1 MLHYVVFYVASTG
14 TARPYV
20 AGYSLSEE
28 AKGTYGGYPR
38 WAIAI
43 FGWILCV
50 ILPLSLIVLGMVKPL
65 HLLRPKEEDG
75 FGLSGGLASTELTAL
90 STTISSDDYRDE
102 EDREDGDQL

>member
-1 MLHYVVFYVASTG
+1 MV
-14 TARPYV
+14 
-20 AGYSLSEE
+20 GYSLSEE

-50 ILPLSLIVLGMVKPL
+50 LLPLSFIVLGMVKPL
-65 HLLRPKEEDG
+65 HLLRPKDEDG

-90 STTISSDDYRDE
+90 SAGISSDNYREEEE
-102 EDREDGDQL
+102 EDQL